1 MRYEG
6 RSEGEVEEMHAEVA
20 AFRDNVLD
28 NAHLRAGDTVVD
40 VGAGLGLLTLA
51 AAERVAPDG
60 EVLAVDISVDALEEL
75 RRVATASNIS
85 YLVGSADVLP
95 LPDASVDVVMTRSV
109 LIYVEDKA
117 EAAREFFRVLR
128 DGGRVSIFEPINRR
142 NSRLSEAVDFG
153 DFRERVREWEQR
165 KYGNPA
171 DPMLNFDERDL
182 ERAFRDAGFRDVNGE
197 LRCGEWELAAE
208 QVLTVV
214 GAPGRLSLFDDWTQ
228 EFGADQA
235 GRLAAAVRTAGS
247 VRGRWS
253 QLYLTARRSG

>member
-6 RSEGEVEEMHAEVA
+6 RSDGEVEEMHAEVA

-28 NAHLRAGDTVVD
+28 NAHLHPGDTVVD

-60 EVLAVDISVDALEEL
+60 DVLAVDISVDALEEL
-75 RRVATASNIS
+75 RRTATAPNIS

-109 LIYVEDKA
+109 LIYVDDKA

-128 DGGRVSIFEPINRR
+128 DGGRVSIFEPINRH
-142 NSRLSEAVDFG
+142 NARLSDAFDFG
-153 DFRERVREWEQR
+153 DLRERVGAWERR
-165 KYGNPA
+165 KYENPA

-182 ERAFRDAGFRDVNGE
+182 QRMFREAGFRDVNGD
-197 LRCGEWELAAE
+197 LREGEWELSAE

-214 GAPGRLSLFDDWTQ
+214 GAPGRPSLLDDWTH
-228 EFGADQA
+228 EFGAEDA
-235 GRLAAAVRTAGS
+235 ERLAAAVRAAGS
-247 VRGRWS
+247 VRRSWS
-253 QLYLTARRSG
+253 QLYLTARKPG